1 MPPRGS
7 ILAFVTSMRK
17 ALTQTRELL
26 WAVDA
31 LLFVMAYTALLLLI
45 PTPSPKW
52 RRKT

>member
-1 MPPRGS
+1 VRN
-7 ILAFVTSMRK
+7 AVRR
-17 ALTQTRELL
+17 ARQAL

-52 RRKT
+52 REKGDRLRA